1 MKSGLTSKTVERLLL
16 DAGAIYR
23 NWDPENPDYT
33 DPIGATRG
41 GSSFSVEKEDRE
53 IEVDGVRGPT
63 MGMKRTIRHV
73 ASLETTLME
82 FTEQLFVDLT
92 QGTAEELTGSDF
104 IEVTPSNNITI
115 ESYVDNLTLV
125 ADIMNQDVPVAIML
139 KNALIEGEWDI
150 ETNDED
156 EGLISVTFMSH
167 YDSGDV
173 SDVPYRIFIPQAVEA
188 VE

>member
-1 MKSGLTSKTVERLLL
+1 MQSGLTEKTVERLLL

-23 NWDPENPDYT
+23 NWDPENPDAT

-41 GSSFSVEKEDRE
+41 GSTFSVEKEDRE

-82 FTEQLFVDLT
+82 FTEQLFVDLS
-92 QGTAEELTGSDF
+92 QGTAAPHSNSDF
-104 IEVTPSNNITI
+104 IEITPSNNITLD
-115 ESYVDNLTLV
+115 SYVENLTLV
-125 ADIMNQDVPVAIML
+125 ADIMNQDEPVAIML
-139 KNALIEGEWDI
+139 KNALIEGEWDV

-156 EGLISVTFMSH
+156 EGLISVRFMSH
-167 YDSGDV
+167 YDAADV
-173 SDVPYRIFIPQAVEA
+173 ANVPYRILIPSAIETT
-188 VE
+188 